1 MSDVNLRS
9 YSDISYHNGQSK
21 PLTWLANILFPKL
34 EKLVPTLHTV
44 PKSALLPKFPSDTDV
59 ASTHLTKLSHLLQGA
74 SSGHPDKDTTILF
87 REAQSLPRENNLP
100 VSEQSYHKVT

>member
-34 EKLVPTLHTV
+34 EKLVPTLHIA

-74 SSGHPDKDTTILF
+74 SSGHPEKILPFFSAKRKVFPVRIIYQFPNSHTT
-87 REAQSLPRENNLP
+87 R
-100 VSEQSYHKVT
+100 